1 MLRKAF
7 AAVVADPELKAE
19 LAKRNMEFG
28 PLTGEEMQ
36 KLVETTLRHLAA
48 DRGTRSSHRSGI
60 RQIVQ
65 EKKRLCGALLC
76 PLRSV
81 GPKGM

>member
-28 PLTGEEMQ
+28 PLTGEGMQ
-36 KLVETTLRHLAA
+36 KLVETTLGISPQIAA
-48 DRGTRSSHRSGI
+48 RAIAAI
-60 RQIVQ
+60 RD
-65 EKKRLCGALLC
+65 
-76 PLRSV
+76 
-81 GPKGM
+81 